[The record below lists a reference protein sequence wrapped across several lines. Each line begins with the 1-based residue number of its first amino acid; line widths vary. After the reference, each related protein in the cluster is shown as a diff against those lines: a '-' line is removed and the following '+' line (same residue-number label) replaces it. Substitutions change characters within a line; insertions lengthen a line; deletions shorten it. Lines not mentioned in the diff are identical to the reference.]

1 MTAIKR
7 TKSFWDT
14 ETVDSDYDE
23 FFRETKRLKYVQRTS
38 PTNQINDSRDDEDG
52 QRNENNRSRV
62 IESSS
67 STTYHTT
74 ISTVFES
81 SLRLASP
88 RTFILCPKLT
98 ALLVNEG
105 QRIRRNGS
113 RRRSTSK
120 KSSINE

>member
-52 QRNENNRSRV
+52 QRDENNRSRV

-67 STTYHTT
+67 STTFHTT
-74 ISTVFES
+74 LSTVFES

-98 ALLVNEG
+98 ALLVNKG

>member
-52 QRNENNRSRV
+52 QRDENNRSRV

-67 STTYHTT
+67 STTFHTT
-74 ISTVFES
+74 LSTVFES